1 MCNSNKIST
10 DELMLLDNHANNEIG
25 VLGTFLPS
33 QQDLGSPR
41 RVRGQQ
47 GQCTVKDQR
56 KSHQG
61 CVKQKKKEIIW
72 LLEV

>member
-10 DELMLLDNHANNEIG
+10 DELMLLDNHAKNEMG
-25 VLGTFLPS
+25 FLGTLLN

-41 RVRGQQ
+41 RVRGQP
-47 GQCTVKDQR
+47 GQLGVKDQC

-61 CVKQKKKEIIW
+61 CIKQRE
-72 LLEV
+72 